1 MRISDWS
8 SDVCSSDLAYGLRI
22 PAWMHA
28 WPTPEFGAGAQRA
41 DAARQPV
48 AAHTPI
54 ESRSR
59 AAAIADAVAITQR
72 REAVAAQ
79 GGSGSRAVH
88 IARSLADRER
98 GERFSPASTA
108 PPPGPRTPHRLSRP
122 PLEVGTTP

>member
-1 MRISDWS
+1 MVIVGRA
-8 SDVCSSDLAYGLRI
+8 AYGLRI

-72 REAVAAQ
+72 REEIGRAHVELQSLMRISYAVFC
-79 GGSGSRAVH
+79 
-88 IARSLADRER
+88 LKKKKK
-98 GERFSPASTA
+98 STD
-108 PPPGPRTPHRLSRP
+108 TSNQ
-122 PLEVGTTP
+122 GTTIRNDSTLYIMTTN